1 MLPKMPYVFASKNN
15 NRTQSYYKKNSPP
28 SNQNEGQT
36 NQTNQTYLTKLKL
49 TLLAASEFP
58 PTKTSNNPGSATN
71 FKSEL

>member
-1 MLPKMPYVFASKNN
+1 MFLLQKIIIELSLI
-15 NRTQSYYKKNSPP
+15 TKKIAPRLTK
-28 SNQNEGQT
+28 NEGQT

-58 PTKTSNNPGSATN
+58 PTKTSNKPGSATN